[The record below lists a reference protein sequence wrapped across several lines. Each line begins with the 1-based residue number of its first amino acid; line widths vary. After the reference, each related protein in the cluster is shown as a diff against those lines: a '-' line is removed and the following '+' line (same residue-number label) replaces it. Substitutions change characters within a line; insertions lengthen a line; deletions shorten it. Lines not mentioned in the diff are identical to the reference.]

1 MTSGFIHVECFNT
14 HIGLSVLETWPGSIM
29 AVRRSPKPLV
39 GVRFPPWSPSIRGIG
54 IIGNT
59 VALQASVS
67 GSIPLSSTTVGI
79 SRSMEN
85 TFCLDLDLPVS
96 IDLSEINRLKS
107 LDIDATKWQMHD
119 LAVDENL
126 DKFLERYRLKIIHTE
141 AHYVPP
147 NTITFAHIDGSID
160 SKVKLNYIF
169 GAKGSTMQWFKLKDP
184 DMVPSF
190 NKTTLDTP
198 YFRFEADQI
207 DLIYSAEVKQ
217 PSMVEVGVIHN
228 VVNPTDEPR
237 WCLCYMLGDPHLNK
251 FVDWQDAYKRL
262 RKFVVRENTT
272 I

>member
-1 MTSGFIHVECFNT
+1 
-14 HIGLSVLETWPGSIM
+14 M

-67 GSIPLSSTTVGI
+67 GSIPLSSTTVVI
-79 SRSMEN
+79 SKRMEN

-96 IDLSEINRLKS
+96 IDLAEINRLKS
-107 LDIDATKWQMHD
+107 LDIDSAKWQMHD
-119 LAVDENL
+119 LAVDTNL
-126 DKFLERYRLKIIHTE
+126 DKFLEKYRLKIVYTE

-147 NTITFAHIDGSID
+147 NTTTFAHIDDNVASI
-160 SKVKLNYIF
+160 VKLNYIF
-169 GAKGSTMQWFKLKDP
+169 GAKGSTMQWFKTKDP

-190 NKTTLDTP
+190 NKTPLDTP
-198 YFRFEADQI
+198 YYRFEDDQI

-237 WCLCYMLGDPHLNK
+237 WCLCYMLGDPFK
-251 FVDWQDAYKRL
+251 GRFVDWQDAYKRL